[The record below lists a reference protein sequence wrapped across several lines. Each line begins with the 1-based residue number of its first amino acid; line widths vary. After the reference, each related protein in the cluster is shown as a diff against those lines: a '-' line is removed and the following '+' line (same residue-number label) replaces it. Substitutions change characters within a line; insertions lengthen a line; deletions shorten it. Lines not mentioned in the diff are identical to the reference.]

1 MSTALDAFYDM
12 AGLPAVLT
20 RFVQETEY
28 DMTERDFFVFMSTI
42 SQGSAWALAEEDD
55 VMMVAERT
63 IPGLHPSVP
72 SMLAEHFAAVMSAVS
87 GFMGTLNHSSLF
99 EGE

>member
-1 MSTALDAFYDM
+1 MSIALDAFYDM

-28 DMTERDFFVFMSTI
+28 NMTDTDFFRFMSTI
-42 SQGSAWALAEEDD
+42 SQGSAWALSEEDD
-55 VMMVAERT
+55 VVMVAEM
-63 IPGLHPSVP
+63 IPGLHPSLP
-72 SMLAEHFAAVMSAVS
+72 SMLGKHFAAVMSAVM
-87 GFMGTLNHSSLF
+87 GFTLVLNKSSLF

>member
-1 MSTALDAFYDM
+1 MSIALDAFNDM

-20 RFVQETEY
+20 RFVQETERN
-28 DMTERDFFVFMSTI
+28 MTDTDFFRFMSTI
-42 SQGSAWALAEEDD
+42 SQGSAWALSVEDD
-55 VMMVAERT
+55 VVMVAERT

-72 SMLAEHFAAVMSAVS
+72 SMLGEHFAAVMSAVM
-87 GFMGTLNHSSLF
+87 GFTLVLNKSSLF